1 MSVTTKS
8 IIAVSAAAFLALIGI
23 VSTAEAGRGGGA
35 RMGGGGIHM
44 GGSAKFHTNQGG
56 KYGYRG
62 GGGGAK
68 FHTNQGLKYGYRG
81 SGGKFHTNQGGK
93 YRGWSGK
100 FDNDRHHGKYGHYR
114 RYGYPWYG
122 LPLYIRRRMW
132 PARCRG
138 ARVTIGGTAAI
149 SAPGVLLTRRSS
161 SSASAW
167 RSVANAASRSPAI
180 AHGLYPNPSS
190 NVGLVPVTGHILREM

>member
-62 GGGGAK
+62 GGGSAK

-122 LPLYIRRRMW
+122 LPLYTYGGGCGWLYRQAVATGSDYWWDRYY
-132 PARCRG
+132 RC
-138 ARVTIGGTAAI
+138 
-149 SAPGVLLTRRSS
+149 
-161 SSASAW
+161 
-167 RSVANAASRSPAI
+167 
-180 AHGLYPNPSS
+180 
-190 NVGLVPVTGHILREM
+190 TGSYY

>member
-8 IIAVSAAAFLALIGI
+8 IIAIGAAAFLALAGAM
-23 VSTAEAGRGGGA
+23 STADAGRGGGK
-35 RMGGGGIHM
+35 GGGIHM

-56 KYGYRG
+56 KYAYRG

-68 FHTNQGLKYGYRG
+68 FQTNQGLKYGYRG

-100 FDNDRHHGKYGHYR
+100 FDNHHHGKYGHR

-122 LPLYIRRRMW
+122 LPLY
-132 PARCRG
+132 
-138 ARVTIGGTAAI
+138 TYGGGCGWLYRQA
-149 SAPGVLLTRRSS
+149 
-161 SSASAW
+161 
-167 RSVANAASRSPAI
+167 VA
-180 AHGLYPNPSS
+180 
-190 NVGLVPVTGHILREM
+190 TGSDYWWDRYYQCTGSYY